1 MPHGSRK
8 AASDLSFLDTASLK
22 GERRLAAAIVRAIRD
37 AIETGRLRPGDR
49 LPSTRSLAGVLSVS
63 RGVLASAYEQLSAEG
78 HVEARRG
85 SGAYVA
91 AMGVVRASRTP
102 PHLGNTIIAHIT
114 RFLPPP
120 VDEPLP
126 TAMIDLRPC
135 RPAADLVPVAPWRR
149 VWAWAAS
156 RSTSPDYGPSAGE
169 PTLREAV
176 AGHVRRARGFA
187 VRPEDLVITAGAAE
201 AFHLLARLLLRPGD
215 RVAVED
221 PGYPMARSAFTTAG
235 AAIVPVPVD
244 EGGLN
249 VERLN
254 DARLVYVTP
263 SHQFPTGVRMTLAR
277 RRQLL
282 AWAEANDA
290 LIIEDDYDGEFRF
303 DGPPLP
309 PLASLPGAERVAYVG
324 TFSKTL
330 TPAVRLGFVAAPQLA
345 EALAQRKA
353 ELNYHAGVIPQLALS
368 RFIEDGELDR
378 HIARARRTYA
388 ERRSALLDAIDE
400 RAPDLQARGAEAGL
414 HVVLPLP
421 LYTIAEPIAVACR
434 ERGLAVVPLSRYALA
449 EAPPALVL
457 GFAAEPPNRLRAGA
471 EILVDVLDADAA
483 FERVS

>member
-1 MPHGSRK
+1 MSSYESRK
-8 AASDLSFLDTASLK
+8 APSDLFFLAVAAFK
-22 GERRLAAAIVRAIRD
+22 GERRLAAAIVRNIRG
-37 AIETGRLRPGDR
+37 AIETGRLKPGDR

-63 RGVLASAYEQLSAEG
+63 RGVLASAYEQLVAEG

-91 AMGVVRASRTP
+91 AMGVVRPPRTP
-102 PHLGNTIIAHIT
+102 PHLSNSIATHIQ

-126 TAMIDLRPC
+126 AAVIDFRAC
-135 RPAADLVPVAPWRR
+135 RPAANLVPAAPWRR
-149 VWAWAAS
+149 AWAWAAS
-156 RSTSPDYGPSAGE
+156 RPASSDYGPSAGE
-169 PTLREAV
+169 PALREAI
-176 AGHVRRARGFA
+176 ADHVRRARGFD
-187 VRPEDLVITAGAAE
+187 VRPEDLVVTAGAVE

-221 PGYPMARSAFTTAG
+221 PGYPMARSAFAAAG
-235 AAIVPVPVD
+235 ATIVPAPVE

-249 VERLN
+249 VERLDN
-254 DARLVYVTP
+254 ARLVYVTP

-290 LIIEDDYDGEFRF
+290 LVIEDDYDGEFRF

-368 RFIEDGELDR
+368 RFMEEGELDR

-388 ERRSALLDAIDE
+388 ERRSALLNAIDE
-400 RAPDLQARGAEAGL
+400 RAPDLQAQGAEAGL

-421 LYTIAEPIAVACR
+421 RHAIAEPIAITCR
-434 ERGLAVVPLSRYALA
+434 ERGLAVVPLSKYALA

-457 GFAAEPPNRLRAGA
+457 GFAAEPPDRLRAGA
-471 EILVDVLDADAA
+471 EILVDALDAA
-483 FERVS
+483 FQRAS